1 MLRVVSVVVGLMGGA
16 GLAQFP
22 EYAQQYTQRLGGALD
37 ELSRVVADFDRS
49 AAATG
54 LEREA
59 ALAAMQGN
67 ALQERLR
74 ADMRFNIAREARL
87 AEDYAFLAEAST
99 LVRLAALPRLTDPQ
113 IAERALEGFE
123 PAVKLDLEGIGFALV
138 GYVLGFGAVQS
149 LARVIRVVLRRK
161 NPT

>member
-54 LEREA
+54 L
-59 ALAAMQGN
+59 
-67 ALQERLR
+67 
-74 ADMRFNIAREARL
+74 
-87 AEDYAFLAEAST
+87 
-99 LVRLAALPRLTDPQ
+99 
-113 IAERALEGFE
+113 
-123 PAVKLDLEGIGFALV
+123 
-138 GYVLGFGAVQS
+138 
-149 LARVIRVVLRRK
+149 
-161 NPT
+161 